1 MKKKFHKCSYIS
13 EIMQVNPLDYVKEL
27 KLEETMFSKNGYK
40 SKILEIDGLDVLF
53 FDTYREIIDTGKIV
67 DEEDDDIYIRRSD
80 GEIICWPK

>member
-1 MKKKFHKCSYIS
+1 MR
-13 EIMQVNPLDYVKEL
+13 VNPLDYVKEL
-27 KLEETMFSKNGYK
+27 KLEETIFSKNGYK

-53 FDTYREIIDTGKIV
+53 FDTYREIIDIGKIV

>member
-1 MKKKFHKCSYIS
+1 MKKKFYKCSYIS
-13 EIMQVNPLDYVKEL
+13 EIMRVNPLDYVKEL

>member
-13 EIMQVNPLDYVKEL
+13 EIMRVNPLDYVKEL

>member
-1 MKKKFHKCSYIS
+1 MR
-13 EIMQVNPLDYVKEL
+13 VNPLDYVKEL
-27 KLEETMFSKNGYK
+27 KLEETIFSKNGYK

-53 FDTYREIIDTGKIV
+53 FDTYKEIIDTGKIV